1 MGDGNGWWTET
12 HAYHVEGVHADV
24 GDDVDD
30 LILRHE
36 LHLHGLKELGIPAPL
51 AIGGTRWKGLVTS
64 EGEKMERCGSD
75 CPAMKGGTA
84 TAGDG
89 SSGGGGRRRRVPP
102 ESCCCCCWVGGG
114 GSQPGMSFFL

>member
-1 MGDGNGWWTET
+1 MERDGNGWWTET
-12 HAYHVEGVHADV
+12 HADHVEGVHADV

-36 LHLHGLKELGIPAPL
+36 LHLQHRLKEFGIPSPW

-75 CPAMKGGTA
+75 CPAMEGGTT

-89 SSGGGGRRRRVPP
+89 SGVGREEDTEGAAASSPY
-102 ESCCCCCWVGGG
+102 CCWVGGG
-114 GSQPGMSFFL
+114 SLDLE